1 MKHTLYKG
9 RLISYIAISVGLII
23 VGALIKI
30 PFALPLTLQLP
41 VFLLT
46 AFILGEYAIISAII
60 YLALGLLGLPVF
72 AFGGGLGYVFQ
83 PSFGYLIGFVLACF
97 ICGKLFNP
105 LPTGNR
111 ITIKKAFFITL
122 LFLAIVYLV
131 GVIYFVLIS
140 KLYLN
145 STSSIWTLFMV
156 SFVSTVWKDLL
167 LSLIFLPIGT
177 KLLPL
182 IGLKK

>member
-1 MKHTLYKG
+1 MKHPLSKG
-9 RLISYIAISVGLII
+9 RLITYIAISVGLII
-23 VGALIKI
+23 VGALVKI

-46 AFILGEYAIISAII
+46 TFILGEYAVISAII
-60 YLALGLLGLPVF
+60 YLVLGLVGLPIF

-83 PSFGYLIGFVLACF
+83 PSFGYIIGFVIACF
-97 ICGKLFNP
+97 VCGKLFNP

-111 ITIKKAFFITL
+111 ITIKKAFFVTL
-122 LFLAIVYLV
+122 LFLAIVYFV
-131 GVIYFVLIS
+131 GVIYFVFVS

-145 STSSIWTLFMV
+145 STSSIWTLLTV
-156 SFVSTVWKDLL
+156 SLVGTIWKDLL
-167 LSLIFLPIGT
+167 LSLVFLPLGV

>member
-1 MKHTLYKG
+1 MKTPLFKG
-9 RLISYIAISVGLII
+9 RLIAYIAISVGLIV
-23 VGALIKI
+23 VGALVKI
-30 PFALPLTLQLP
+30 PFAVPLTLQLP

-46 AFILGEYAIISAII
+46 AFILGEYAVISAII
-60 YLALGLLGLPVF
+60 YLVLGLLGLPVF
-72 AFGGGLGYVFQ
+72 ALGGGLGYVFQ
-83 PSFGYLIGFVLACF
+83 PSFGYIIGFVIACGV
-97 ICGKLFNP
+97 CGKMLNP

-111 ITIKKAFFITL
+111 ITIKKSIFVAL
-122 LFLAIVYLV
+122 LFLAIVYLI

-145 STSSIWTLFMV
+145 SASSIWTLFTA
-156 SFVSTVWKDLL
+156 SFISTVWKDCLL
-167 LSLIFLPIGT
+167 CIIFVPLGA